1 MTIFDASK
9 REKLFR
15 PDRRDLVLASAGA
28 LLYFLVGVA
37 GYLIPTGS
45 VIIKPAAAV
54 LIFFGTLFGPVVG
67 FATGFFGGFLLDLA
81 LGSIW
86 LHWNVGAGIIG
97 LVAGLLWLSDGIDNK
112 KSLEGSD
119 IVNIAL
125 FAVLGSFIGMF
136 FAGIVDLFL
145 GAPAAIAMLD
155 WAMPAAISN
164 AVFGVVF
171 GPLLIHLYKIYN
183 GRSSGA
189 RLSSAGKPAKTT
201 PRRTMRRMH

>member
-1 MTIFDASK
+1 MTFSNLSVSDLSR
-9 REKLFR
+9 REKLFH
-15 PDRRDLVLASAGA
+15 PDRHDLVLASAGA
-28 LLYFLVGVA
+28 LLYFLVGLA
-37 GYLIPTGS
+37 GYFAPTGS

-67 FATGFFGGFLLDLA
+67 FAAGLFGGFLLDLA

-86 LHWNVGAGIIG
+86 LHWNVGTGIIG
-97 LVAGLLWLSDGIDNK
+97 LIAGLQWLYADIDKK

-125 FAVLGSFIGMF
+125 FTVLGSFIGMF

-145 GAPAAIAMLD
+145 GAPAAIALLD
-155 WAMPAAISN
+155 WAIPAAISN

-183 GRSSGA
+183 A
-189 RLSSAGKPAKTT
+189 RTSARTAAKTT
-201 PRRTMRRMH
+201 PRRTIRRMP